1 MTSMEDDHEGEAWRR
16 SMKRS
21 IRRGMKE
28 SHEGEALMHFYLLVY
43 FYYVFNLTVSR
54 TIRVF
59 IRAVTLKQVDLNPC
73 R

>member
-1 MTSMEDDHEGEAWRR
+1 
-16 SMKRS
+16 
-21 IRRGMKE
+21 
-28 SHEGEALMHFYLLVY
+28 MHFYLLVY

-59 IRAVTLKQVDLNPC
+59 IRAVTLKQVDLNTC